1 MEPLISVIVPVYNLE
16 NYIVRTLESI
26 CRQTYRNLEIIVVDD
41 GSADG
46 SWKVITDAAA
56 EDARIRPIQ
65 QENAGV
71 TAARLKGVSAAAGD
85 WIGFVDGDDEI
96 QPEMYE
102 RLLRNALQQ
111 DAQISHCG
119 YQMVFADGRVHYFY
133 NTGLLAKHDK
143 ITALRELLSG
153 QMVEPGLCNKLF
165 QKNLLQS
172 LLHRQ
177 CMPKD
182 IKINE
187 DLLMNFYLFSEAETA
202 VFDDWCPYHYIIRQ
216 TSATRAK
223 LNDNRVYD
231 PVRVKERIL
240 DELPSELR
248 EDGQRALMNTCVYSY
263 CSLMLEKDYPTREAE
278 RFLRKK
284 LQEHKAWCREL
295 PGRTRLLAMLIL
307 YAPGVLKM
315 VYPFYANH
323 LQKSKYD

>member
-1 MEPLISVIVPVYNLE
+1 MNDLISVIVPAYNIE
-16 NYIVRTLESI
+16 EHIGRCLESI
-26 CRQTYRNLEIIVVDD
+26 CRQTYKRLEIIVIND
-41 GSADG
+41 GSIDATG
-46 SWKVITDAAA
+46 AVIEKYANLDS
-56 EDARIRPIQ
+56 RIVSIYK
-65 QENAGV
+65 ENGGV
-71 TAARLKGVSAAAGD
+71 MSARLEGIKRATGEF
-85 WIGFVDGDDEI
+85 IGFVDGDDEI
-96 QPEMYE
+96 EYNMYE
-102 RLLRNALQQ
+102 HLLYNAQKYN
-111 DAQISHCG
+111 AHISHCG
-119 YQMVFADGRVHYFY
+119 YQMHFADGRVHYFH
-133 NTGLLAKHDK
+133 NTGLLVKQDK
-143 ITALRELLSG
+143 TTALRELLSG
-153 QMVEPGLCNKLF
+153 SMIEPGLCNKLF
-165 QKNLLQS
+165 HKNLLHS
-172 LLHRQ
+172 LLRRQ

-223 LNDNRVYD
+223 LNDHRVYD

-307 YAPGVLKM
+307 YAPGVLKI